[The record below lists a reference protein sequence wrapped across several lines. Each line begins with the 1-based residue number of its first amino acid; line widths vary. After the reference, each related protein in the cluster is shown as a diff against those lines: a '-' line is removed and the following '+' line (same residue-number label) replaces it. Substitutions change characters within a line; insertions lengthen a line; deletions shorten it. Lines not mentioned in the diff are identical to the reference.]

1 MRVTISAAI
10 RISTVRVSAA
20 VVILVSFFLV
30 AEIVI
35 FRLYG
40 RIFVFLKIF
49 LQIERFFH
57 LKRPLFLGKIV
68 PGRE

>member
-10 RISTVRVSAA
+10 RISTVRISAA

-40 RIFVFLKIF
+40 RIFVFLKNF
-49 LQIERFFH
+49 S
-57 LKRPLFLGKIV
+57 
-68 PGRE
+68 